1 MQQDGGSPRVSILV
15 DGETCMVRAG
25 DTVAAALAEAGHL
38 VLQHSPR
45 AGAPRGAF
53 CHMGVCQ
60 ECVLLIDGK
69 LRQACLTL
77 AVAGMRVETR
87 GTP

>member
-1 MQQDGGSPRVSILV
+1 MRQDDGSPRVSILV

-25 DTVAAALAEAGHL
+25 DTLAAALAETGRL
-38 VLQHSPR
+38 VLRHSPR
-45 AGAPRGAF
+45 TGAPRGAF

-60 ECVLLIDGK
+60 ECVLVVDGT

-77 AVAGMRVETR
+77 ATQGMRIDTR
-87 GTP
+87 ARP